1 MKRIMA
7 FVLIIG
13 IVTGCITTSV
23 GFAENEDNAI
33 KVFDSESGM
42 GKVSGGKVTAYDK
55 EHTSVYMAEPSNT
68 IYFYAENTATVAAD
82 VISFDFCEN
91 NTGVF
96 GYFEL
101 FNPVI
106 DESKSYAEK
115 YKRTV
120 FLSDK
125 KFMFFASYDGG
136 GSTESCRN
144 NAPII
149 TPGEWNH
156 VDMCIDYAEHNVT
169 IYYNGEY
176 RGEIALPESYVSC
189 GGIRYVNENR
199 GTESVVYLD
208 NVRMNRIKQKGVEF
222 ELDSDITYPD
232 TLKSFTNITNENLGS
247 IFFDSKIKYNVEF
260 INNYDK
266 DANYKVTVNV
276 INENKYIEQTF
287 DKEVSCKAMDKSSIP
302 LEFEV
307 KDKGFYTL
315 ELNIFNSVTGKSI
328 VEKKEFS
335 VATLNDEMN
344 EKYGL
349 CNHFN
354 AFHGIAEADRKTEL
368 FAKAGFSK
376 LRDEANWSNVE
387 KTEGVL
393 ELPETEVIKRNAEDK
408 CGMGE
413 YVLLLGSNSKISGE
427 DTPISPE
434 AIKKFANYAG
444 FMAEN
449 NKDRNACYEVW
460 NEYNHVPFN
469 KGNGTVSDY
478 IKLLK
483 ATYAKIKSIDPDA
496 TVYGMGGV
504 TYIANLYDWIEEFL
518 QLGGQ
523 QYCDGFSF
531 HPYTPSGTA
540 YTAVEVFNKCYDLFK
555 KYGCED
561 KKLSLSEIGWTKN
574 DELQQQQAD
583 YEIQFATMVDDKV
596 DNVMWYVSQMKQST
610 SVSENNFGIIRA
622 WDKEWAAPYE
632 PYSAR
637 PAFLAHA
644 NYNKLMNKATDK
656 REIKSSDSDISAFM
670 YKTNDGKNMI
680 VCWNNAQSQKDVSI
694 KLNTG
699 NVSVYNIN
707 GAHED
712 YNLTDNTISVTLNN
726 SPKYIKGDFSDAEF
740 VDEQMFSISAKS
752 IETTLDDKVTL
763 SLSNKSNV
771 DAQIEIEAPINMS
784 VEKNDGFVNNNAE
797 IVLSTGSTKIED
809 SAVKVKILS
818 GGNLVKEYILPV
830 TYKDTASASVLASY
844 FRSGRWQYN
853 VKVTNNKTTE
863 NISGKVVVSK
873 PTNIPIDERTIE
885 FKDILPM
892 ASKNVYINIPSNLV
906 DVKTEFEGK
915 VILSNGEEYPLV
927 SDIYFSSI
935 VYTDK
940 QPKIDGVIDKDEWFT
955 EAPFKLMYKSQIKQ
969 IEDWKGVDDV
979 GGNAYCMYDKDNF
992 YICAEITD
1000 NILGDNDEQERIWAN
1015 DSIQF
1020 AFAPE
1025 RVKNGIR
1032 TEYGIGLVNGES
1044 KIERYSFVTVDTSIT
1059 GMYDKNDFS
1068 ALQYVV
1074 KRDEENKKTIYE
1086 AKIPWTQIYGN
1097 DFNIFRYD
1105 SLYFSTIVNDNDK
1118 EGRRGWIEFC
1128 PGIGESKDPSQFID
1142 VPLLK
1147 KGRMIGL
1154 Y

>member
-1 MKRIMA
+1 MA

-13 IVTGCITTSV
+13 IMASCITTTAV
-23 GFAENEDNAI
+23 FAENEDNVI
-33 KVFDSESGM
+33 KFFDSKSGM
-42 GKVSGGKVTAYDK
+42 GKVSGGKTAAYDK
-55 EHTSVYMAEPSNT
+55 EHTEVYVAEPGNT
-68 IYFYAENTATVAAD
+68 LYFYADNTSTVAAD
-82 VISFDFCEN
+82 IISFDFCEN

-101 FNPVI
+101 FDPVI
-106 DESKSYAEK
+106 DESKSYFERF
-115 YKRTV
+115 KRTV
-120 FLSDK
+120 FLSEQ
-125 KFMFFASYDGG
+125 KFMYFTRVDSGGASD
-136 GSTESCRN
+136 SCKN
-144 NAPII
+144 KAPII

-156 VDMCIDYAEHNVT
+156 ADICIDYTERSAT
-169 IYYNGEY
+169 IYYNGKYQSEMV
-176 RGEIALPESYVSC
+176 LPESYVSC
-189 GGIRYVNENR
+189 GGIRYVNENK

-208 NVRMNRIKQKGVEF
+208 NIRMNHIKQKGVEF
-222 ELDSDITYPD
+222 ELDPDITYPE
-232 TLKSFTNITNENLGS
+232 TLKAFVDITNENLGS
-247 IFFDSKIKYNVEF
+247 IFFDSKIKYNLEF
-260 INNYDK
+260 TNNYNKNAD
-266 DANYKVTVNV
+266 YKVTVNV
-276 INENKYIEQTF
+276 IDENKHIEQTF
-287 DKEVSCKAMDKSSIP
+287 EKETSCEAMDKSDIP

-315 ELNIFNSVTGKSI
+315 ELNIYNSVTGKSI

-335 VATLNDEMN
+335 YATLNEEPN
-344 EKYGL
+344 EKYGV

-354 AFHGIAEADRKTEL
+354 QGHGIDEADRKTEL
-368 FAKAGFSK
+368 FAKAGFSM
-376 LRDEANWSNVE
+376 LRDDPNWVDVE

-408 CGMGE
+408 YGMGE
-413 YVLLLGSNSKISGE
+413 YVVLLGGNPQITGE
-427 DTPISPE
+427 NTPRSPE
-434 AIKKFANYAG
+434 AIKKFADYAG

-449 NKDRNACYEVW
+449 NKDRKACYEVW
-460 NEYNHVPFN
+460 NEYNHTPFN
-469 KGNGTVSDY
+469 KDNGTVSDY
-478 IKLLK
+478 INLLK
-483 ATYAKIKSIDPDA
+483 ATYTKIKSIDPDA

-504 TYIANLYDWIEEFL
+504 TYITNFYDWIEEFL

-540 YTAVEVFNKCYDLFK
+540 VTAMDVFNKCYELFE

-561 KKLSLSEIGWTKN
+561 KKLSLSEMGWSKN
-574 DELQQQQAD
+574 DEIQQQQAD
-583 YEIQFATMVDDKV
+583 YEIQFATMANDKI
-596 DNVMWYVSQMKQST
+596 DNIMWYVSQMKQS
-610 SVSENNFGIIRA
+610 SEGENNFGMIRA
-622 WDKEWAAPYE
+622 WTKKWAAPYE

-637 PAFLAHA
+637 PVFLAHA

-656 REIKSSDSDISAFM
+656 REITSSDSDISAFM

-680 VCWNNAQSQKDVSI
+680 ICWNNANSQKDVSI
-694 KLNTG
+694 KLNTDK
-699 NVSVYNIN
+699 VSVYNIN
-707 GAHED
+707 GVQND
-712 YNLTDNTISVTLNN
+712 YTLVNNTISVTLDN

-740 VDEQMFSISAKS
+740 VDEQMFSISTKA
-752 IETTLDDKVTL
+752 IETTLDDKITL
-763 SLSNKSNV
+763 SLANKSGA
-771 DAQIEIEAPINMS
+771 DAQIEIETPINIT
-784 VEKNDGFVNNNAE
+784 VEKNDGFANNNAE
-797 IVLSTGSTKIED
+797 IVLSTGNTKIED
-809 SAVKVKILS
+809 SAVKIKILS
-818 GGNLVKEYILPV
+818 NGNLIKEYIVPI

-853 VKVTNNKTTE
+853 VRVTNNKTTE
-863 NISGKVVVSK
+863 NISGKVIVSK
-873 PTNIPIDERTIE
+873 PDNIPISERTIE
-885 FKDILPM
+885 FSDILPM
-892 ASKNVYINIPSNLV
+892 ASKNLYINIPSNLV
-906 DVKTEFEGK
+906 DVKTEFDGM

-955 EAPFKLMYKSQIKQ
+955 EAPFKLIYKSQVVN

-979 GGNAYCMYDKDNF
+979 GGNAYCMYDKNSF

-1000 NILGDNDEQERIWAN
+1000 NILGDNDEYKRIWAN

-1032 TEYGIGLVNGES
+1032 TEYGIGLVEGEP
-1044 KIERYSFVTVDTSIT
+1044 KIERYSFVTVNT
-1059 GMYDKNDFS
+1059 GILGVQDKNDFS
-1068 ALQYVV
+1068 AIQYAVR
-1074 KRDEENKKTIYE
+1074 RDEENKKTIYE
-1086 AKIPWTQIYGN
+1086 ARIPWTEIYGS

-1105 SLYFSTIVNDNDK
+1105 SLYFSMLVNDNDK

-1147 KGRMIGL
+1147 KGRMIKVNKKR
-1154 Y
+1154 